1 MLLALID
8 MKNDELNAQHITIDL
23 LCSTKSKQIQE
34 CVLIH
39 LYGKHLRNGFQLNSI
54 FLQILL
60 FLP

>member
-23 LCSTKSKQIQE
+23 LCFTKSKQI

-39 LYGKHLRNGFQLNSI
+39 LHGKHLRNGFQLNSI
-54 FLQILL
+54 FENP
-60 FLP
+60 FP